1 MTMTRTM
8 RCKKPSAQENLSENT
23 ETIENPRAW
32 LIRIARNVLL
42 RRQER
47 SRQEALLW
55 QKKALNEEKSTNFT
69 AGVLNGVLA
78 ESITEYI
85 RQEFTPFMQ
94 EVFVL
99 RHFHEMNL
107 AEIAE
112 VTELPLTSVHRL
124 LTAITDRVQQR
135 YESLAG

>member
-1 MTMTRTM
+1 M